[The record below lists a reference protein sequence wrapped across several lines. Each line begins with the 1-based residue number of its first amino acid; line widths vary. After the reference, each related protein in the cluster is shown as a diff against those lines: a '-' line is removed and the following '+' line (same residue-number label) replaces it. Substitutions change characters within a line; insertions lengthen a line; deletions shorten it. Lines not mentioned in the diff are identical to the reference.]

1 MVSVD
6 RRARVRRG
14 APLLSSPRAAEA
26 SWAGTKRRTRIIQ
39 EAFAVC
45 LLAVLTF
52 GQLLSLLSDLS
63 GRVPSDLIDPLYN
76 VWSVALSVHQ
86 VGALGHDPASLLG
99 SNIFYPTPHAA
110 IYGDVFIGLLP
121 LSLPLHMIGVDPVA
135 LTNSLVVLSF
145 FLSGYGAFLLGRQL
159 TGHYLAG
166 LCAAI
171 VFIEAPV
178 RWDHAGHLSVQSSE
192 WLIFGVWALTI
203 AWSRDSLRWWSLAGL
218 LGGLTA
224 VTNLYVLAYLS
235 LPTLV
240 TAIVGVRHWTARR
253 LLGAILATV
262 IALGLVIPLAV
273 VYLGRHAQLGATYG
287 STASTDVVSLLTVFQ
302 GRLVDQLLVPTMSHV
317 PLSAT
322 NALFP
327 GCTVLALTALGIQHR
342 QRSPDR
348 QGGMPL
354 PWVVFGVCCL
364 IVVLGHHLV
373 IAGHAFSL
381 VLPWGLVTAL
391 VHPLAAFRSPSQAA
405 IGVSLGCSALCA
417 YGVMTLE
424 QALRRHCKR
433 RHVTWPVALVVALL
447 VVESWQQLPSVGVV
461 PVARGDA
468 WLGRHYPNQPAL
480 ALPLGTE
487 TPRDWL
493 EQTRIMYD
501 STASWTPL
509 VNGQASVVPDTMHA
523 PLAIL
528 ATYPSPTA
536 QHMLR
541 HLGVHLVLVYWPWVS
556 LPRRRLLAQLCC
568 RVYEDSLQW
577 IYRV

>member
-1 MVSVD
+1 M
-6 RRARVRRG
+6 
-14 APLLSSPRAAEA
+14 
-26 SWAGTKRRTRIIQ
+26 GTKRRTRIIQ

-45 LLAVLTF
+45 LLAVLTV
-52 GQLLSLLSDLS
+52 GQLITLLSDLS

-86 VGALGHDPASLLG
+86 LGALGHDAAALLG
-99 SNIFYPTPHAA
+99 SNTFYPTPHAA

-135 LTNSLVVLSF
+135 LTNILVVLSF

-203 AWSRDSLRWWSLAGL
+203 AWSRDSLRWWSVAGF
-218 LGGLTA
+218 LGGLAA
-224 VTNLYVLAYLS
+224 VTNLYILAYLT
-235 LPTLV
+235 LPAVV
-240 TAIVGVRHWTARR
+240 TAIVGMRHWTARR
-253 LLGAILATV
+253 LRGAILATV
-262 IALGLVIPLAV
+262 IGLGLAIPLVV
-273 VYLGRHAQLGATYG
+273 VYLGRQAQLGATYG
-287 STASTDVVSLLTVFQ
+287 STASTDVISLLTVFR

-322 NALFP
+322 DALFP
-327 GCTVLALTALGIQHR
+327 GCTILALTALGVR
-342 QRSPDR
+342 YRRRSPDH
-348 QGGMPL
+348 QGGMLL
-354 PWVVFGVCCL
+354 PWIVFGACCL

-381 VLPWGLVTAL
+381 ILPWGLVTAL
-391 VHPLAAFRSPSQAA
+391 VHPLTAFRSPSQAA
-405 IGVSLGCSALCA
+405 IGVSLSCSALCA

-424 QALRRHCKR
+424 QAWRRRCKR
-433 RHVTWPVALVVALL
+433 RYVWWPVTLVVALL
-447 VVESWQQLPSVGVV
+447 VVESWQQLPSV
-461 PVARGDA
+461 PVTPAAKGDA

-480 ALPLGTE
+480 VLPLGTT

-509 VNGQASVVPDTMHA
+509 VNGQASVVPDTLHA
-523 PLAIL
+523 PLVIL
-528 ATYPSPTA
+528 ATYPSLPA
-536 QHMLR
+536 QRMLR
-541 HLGVHLVLVYWPWVS
+541 QLGVHLVVVYWPWVS
-556 LPRRRLLAQLCC
+556 LPRRRLLAQMCC